1 MSSGNLATR
10 WSHYGPEFQSI
21 LRIVAALLF
30 ILFGMTKLFAIPY
43 GIPPLGHA
51 AIPLTQPW
59 FAGVIE
65 CFGGALLLL
74 GLFTRPVAFLCSGE
88 MAVAYFQVHA
98 HMGFWPMKNGGM
110 PAVLYCFLWL
120 YFSSAGAGAW
130 SLDALRQ
137 PRPQEGRK
145 FESTMRGPTS
155 KLPGTTSAR

>member
-1 MSSGNLATR
+1 MSSGNLVTR
-10 WSHYGPEFQSI
+10 WSGLGPELQSV
-21 LRIVAALLF
+21 LRIVAAAFF
-30 ILFGMTKLFAIPY
+30 ILFGMTKLFAFPY

-51 AIPLTQPW
+51 ASPFTLAW

-65 CFGGALLLL
+65 VFGGALLLL

-130 SLDALRQ
+130 GLDSWRHPHARA
-137 PRPQEGRK
+137 RTN
-145 FESTMRGPTS
+145 FESTVRGPTS
-155 KLPGTTSAR
+155 NLPGTTSVR